1 MEVKSELLNKL
12 EAVFEI
18 LDQIKTYEELVD
30 NSSFFPSNNT
40 LIDENQLEFLQEFSK
55 LLENIAARS
64 FRKFMGTE
72 WAT

>member
-30 NSSFFPSNNT
+30 NTSFFLSNNT
-40 LIDENQLEFLQEFSK
+40 LINDNQLGFLQEFSK
-55 LLENIAARS
+55 LLEKITA
-64 FRKFMGTE
+64 
-72 WAT
+72 